1 MNKPRTKSEEKRILI
16 LNAAVNLFTE
26 QGFSTTSMDQ
36 IARQAGV
43 SKQTVYSHF
52 GNKEDLFVD
61 AVGCKCASH
70 DLTAAMFEPA
80 DDTPA
85 QLLNIAEN
93 FSSLLLSRE
102 SIQVS
107 RICISEAES
116 YPELSRLFFEAGPE
130 RVIGLMTQLLDRLDR
145 AGRLQIPE
153 PRFAAV
159 QFLKMVQGEQ
169 RMRLEL
175 NAGGLLSDAEHQRYV
190 ENCVQMFLRAY
201 AA

>member
-1 MNKPRTKSEEKRILI
+1 MSKPRTKSEEKRILI
-16 LNAAVNLFTE
+16 LNAAVKLFTE
-26 QGFSTTSMDQ
+26 QGFSSTSMDQ

-61 AVGCKCASH
+61 AVGCKCVAH
-70 DLTAAMFEPA
+70 DLTAAMFEPG

-93 FSSLLLSRE
+93 FSRLLLSQE

-107 RICISEAES
+107 RTCISEAES
-116 YPELSRLFFEAGPE
+116 YPELSRLFFAAGPE
-130 RVIGLMTQLLDRLDR
+130 RVIGLMSQLLHQLDSR
-145 AGRLQIPE
+145 GQLRVPE

>member
-1 MNKPRTKSEEKRILI
+1 MSKARTKSEEKRILI
-16 LNAAVNLFTE
+16 LNAAMKLFTE

-61 AVGCKCASH
+61 AVGCKCVAH
-70 DLTAAMFEPA
+70 DLTAAMFEPG
-80 DDTPA
+80 DNTPA

-93 FSSLLLSRE
+93 FSRLLLSRE

-107 RICISEAES
+107 RTCISEAES
-116 YPELSRLFFEAGPE
+116 YPELSRLFFAAGPE
-130 RVIGLMTQLLDRLDR
+130 RVIGLMSQLLQQFDSRGQLR
-145 AGRLQIPE
+145 VPE

-159 QFLKMVQGEQ
+159 QFLNMVHGEQ

-190 ENCVQMFLRAY
+190 QDCVQMFLRAY

>member
-1 MNKPRTKSEEKRILI
+1 MIKARSKSEEKRILI
-16 LNAAVNLFTE
+16 LNAAVELFTE
-26 QGFSTTSMDQ
+26 QGFSNTSMDQ

-52 GNKEDLFVD
+52 GNKEDLFVG
-61 AVGCKCASH
+61 AVGCKCVAH
-70 DLTAAMFEPA
+70 ELTTAMFEPGN
-80 DDTPA
+80 DTPA

-93 FSSLLLSRE
+93 FSAMLLTQE
-102 SIQVS
+102 AIQVS
-107 RICISEAES
+107 RTCISEAETH
-116 YPELSRLFFEAGPE
+116 PELSRLYFDAGPE
-130 RVIGLMTQLLDRLDR
+130 RIIGLMSELLHQLDTRGQLRV
-145 AGRLQIPE
+145 PE

-175 NAGGLLSDAEHQRYV
+175 NAGGLLSDAEHQRYL